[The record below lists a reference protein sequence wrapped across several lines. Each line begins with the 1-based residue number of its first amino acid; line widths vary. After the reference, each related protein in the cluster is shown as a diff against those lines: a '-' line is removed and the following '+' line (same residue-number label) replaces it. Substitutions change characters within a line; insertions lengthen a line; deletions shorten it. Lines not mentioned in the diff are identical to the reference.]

1 MFGDLSVFRGVEG
14 VSLARKTVDQLGA
27 KEIPTSPANYEIWT
41 AHLTGA
47 LPDLSRE
54 IEARLAQGER
64 FTDEVNEALYDQ
76 FFANTRMSV
85 GMLETSETIAKE
97 LAEVVCSLRDA
108 GDHTGS
114 YANELQTAAA
124 RFDGG
129 LDPAVFRAIVGQLAA
144 TTREVAAHNRQLADQ
159 MQAASR
165 QVDELKTALA
175 GVKVEALTDGLT
187 GLANRKMFDET
198 LRRRL
203 LESAS
208 ENTGLCLLMFDID
221 HFKRVNDTW
230 GHPIGDQV
238 IRYIAAVLKLHAQG
252 DTLAARYG
260 GEEFAL
266 IAPRTTLETAQALAN
281 GISQTIK
288 SKRLT
293 RKSTGEIIGAITIS
307 VGIARYHASERPGDL
322 ISRAD
327 ACLYAAKSAGRDCII
342 SDAHLHRLNAAVA

>member
-1 MFGDLSVFRGVEG
+1 MFGDLSVFRGAGG
-14 VSLARKTVDQLGA
+14 VALASKTISRLGA
-27 KEIPTSPANYEIWT
+27 AQIPTSPANYEVWAT
-41 AHLTGA
+41 HLTGA

-54 IEARLAQGER
+54 IEARLARNEP
-64 FTDEVNEALYDQ
+64 FSDEVNEELYDR

-97 LAEVVCSLRDA
+97 LADVVCSLRDA
-108 GDHTGS
+108 GDHTGT
-114 YANELQTAAA
+114 YADELQTAAT

-129 LDPAVFRAIVGQLAA
+129 LDPASFRAIVGQLAA

-165 QVDELKTALA
+165 QVEELKTALA
-175 GVKVEALTDGLT
+175 GVKVEALTDALT

-203 LESAS
+203 LESS
-208 ENTGLCLLMFDID
+208 TENTGLCLLMFDID

-252 DTLAARYG
+252 DMLAARYG

-266 IAPRTTLETAQALAN
+266 IAPRTTLESAQALASN
-281 GISQTIK
+281 ISQTIK

-293 RKSTGEIIGAITIS
+293 RKSTGELIGAMTIS
-307 VGIARYHASERPGDL
+307 IGIASARASEGPGAL

-327 ACLYAAKSAGRDCII
+327 AYLYAAKDAGRDCII
-342 SDAHLHRLNAAVA
+342 TDSHIDRRSAAA